1 MEMTAT
7 YAASQRQRYASASG
21 VSLNEKC
28 LMSSELQSLFRA
40 DQDERVNHP
49 EYGTPDYWLLRE
61 RDAERRN
68 RLQVIIDSGG
78 LQEPEDY
85 YHAAWILNHG
95 ESVEE
100 IWQAHILAREAAE
113 LGLCRA
119 RWLAAATYDR
129 WLMYQGKPQK
139 YGTQIVPD
147 GKRQRVWDVE
157 PATSDAER
165 AEWDVPSL
173 AEMKRRAEE
182 VTRNEP
188 MPPMD
193 TAPDWLR
200 DALLRW
206 DIEDKGRA

>member
-1 MEMTAT
+1 MT
-7 YAASQRQRYASASG
+7 
-21 VSLNEKC
+21 
-28 LMSSELQSLFRA
+28 SELQDLFRA
-40 DQDERVNHP
+40 DQDERMNHP
-49 EYGTPDYWLLRE
+49 EYGTPEYWSLRE
-61 RDAERRN
+61 RDAERRK
-68 RLQVIIDSGG
+68 RLESIVKSNG
-78 LQEPEDY
+78 LKEPEDF

-100 IWQAHILAREAAE
+100 LRQAHLLAKQATE
-113 LGLCRA
+113 LGLRRA
-119 RWLAAATYDR
+119 RWLAAAAYDR
-129 WLMYQGKPQK
+129 WLMYQGRRQK

-173 AEMKRRAEE
+173 AEMNRRAEE
-182 VTRNEP
+182 VTGNEP

-193 TAPDWLR
+193 TAPEWLK

-206 DIEDKGRA
+206 RAEDEERA

>member
-1 MEMTAT
+1 
-7 YAASQRQRYASASG
+7 
-21 VSLNEKC
+21 
-28 LMSSELQSLFRA
+28 MSSELQDLFRA
-40 DQDERVNHP
+40 DQDDRTNHP
-49 EYGTPDYWLLRE
+49 DYGTPEYWLLRE
-61 RDAERRN
+61 RDAERRK
-68 RLQVIIDSGG
+68 RLEVIVESGG
-78 LQEPEDY
+78 LKEPEDY

-100 IWQAHILAREAAE
+100 IWQAHILANKAVE
-113 LGLCRA
+113 LGLRRA

-165 AEWDVPSL
+165 AEWDVPPL
-173 AEMKRRAEE
+173 AEMNRRAEE

-193 TAPDWLR
+193 TAPEWLK

-206 DIEDKGRA
+206 YAEDEGRA

>member
-1 MEMTAT
+1 
-7 YAASQRQRYASASG
+7 
-21 VSLNEKC
+21 
-28 LMSSELQSLFRA
+28 MSSELQDLFRA
-40 DQDERVNHP
+40 DQDERTNHP
-49 EYGTPDYWLLRE
+49 DYGTPEYRLLRE
-61 RDAERRN
+61 RDAERRR
-68 RLQVIIDSGG
+68 RLEGIIESGG
-78 LQEPEDY
+78 LKEPEDY
-85 YHAAWILNHG
+85 YHAAWVLNHG

-100 IWQAHILAREAAE
+100 IWRAHLLAKRAVE
-113 LGLCRA
+113 LGSRRA
-119 RWLAAATYDR
+119 RWLTAATYDR

-173 AEMKRRAEE
+173 ADMERRAEE
-182 VTRNEP
+182 VTLNEP

-193 TAPDWLR
+193 GAPEWLK

-206 DIEDKGRA
+206 RAEDEGRA

>member
-1 MEMTAT
+1 M
-7 YAASQRQRYASASG
+7 
-21 VSLNEKC
+21 N
-28 LMSSELQSLFRA
+28 SELQALSSA
-40 DQDERVNHP
+40 DEDERTNHP
-49 EYGTPDYWLLRE
+49 ACGTPEYWALRG
-61 RDAERRN
+61 RDAERRQ
-68 RLQVIIDSGG
+68 RLEGIVESGG
-78 LQEPEDY
+78 LKEPEDY

-100 IWQAHILAREAAE
+100 IWQAHILAKKAAE
-113 LGLCRA
+113 LGFRHA

-147 GKRQRVWDVE
+147 GKKQRVWDVE
-157 PATSDAER
+157 SATSDAER

-173 AEMKRRAEE
+173 AEMERRAEE

-193 TAPDWLR
+193 TAPEWLKG
-200 DALLRW
+200 ALLKWRAK
-206 DIEDKGRA
+206 DEGRA

>member
-1 MEMTAT
+1 VISTE
-7 YAASQRQRYASASG
+7 
-21 VSLNEKC
+21 EW
-28 LMSSELQSLFRA
+28 LMSSELQDLFRA
-40 DQDERVNHP
+40 DQEERTNHP
-49 EYGTPDYWLLRE
+49 DYGTPEYWSLRE
-61 RDAERRN
+61 RDAERRK
-68 RLQVIIDSGG
+68 RLESIVESGG
-78 LQEPEDY
+78 LKEPEDY
-85 YHAAWILNHG
+85 YCAAWILNHG

-100 IWQAHILAREAAE
+100 IWQAHVLAKEAVKLR
-113 LGLCRA
+113 LGRA

-173 AEMKRRAEE
+173 AEMNRRAEE
-182 VTRNEP
+182 VTRKEA

-193 TAPDWLR
+193 DAPDWLK
-200 DALLRW
+200 DAVLRW
-206 DIEDKGRA
+206 RAEDD

>member
-1 MEMTAT
+1 
-7 YAASQRQRYASASG
+7 
-21 VSLNEKC
+21 
-28 LMSSELQSLFRA
+28 MSSELQDLFSA
-40 DQDERVNHP
+40 DRDERTYHP
-49 EYGTPDYWLLRE
+49 EYGTPEYWLLRE
-61 RDAERRN
+61 QDAQRRK
-68 RLQVIIDSGG
+68 RLKAIIESSG
-78 LQEPEDY
+78 LKEPEDY

-100 IWQAHILAREAAE
+100 IWQGHILAQEAVK
-113 LGLCRA
+113 LGLGRA

-157 PATSDAER
+157 PATTDAER

-173 AEMKRRAEE
+173 AEMERRAEE
-182 VTRNEP
+182 VTRNEQ

-193 TAPDWLR
+193 TAPKWLR
-200 DALLRW
+200 DALMRW
-206 DIEDKGRA
+206 RAEDEERA

>member
-1 MEMTAT
+1 
-7 YAASQRQRYASASG
+7 
-21 VSLNEKC
+21 
-28 LMSSELQSLFRA
+28 MSSELQDLFRA
-40 DQDERVNHP
+40 DQDERTNHP
-49 EYGTPDYWLLRE
+49 DYDTPEYWALRE
-61 RDAERRN
+61 RDAQRRQ
-68 RLQVIIDSGG
+68 RLEGIVESGG
-78 LQEPEDY
+78 LEEPEDY

-100 IWQAHILAREAAE
+100 TWQAHILAKEAVN
-113 LGLCRA
+113 LGLRRA

-147 GKRQRVWDVE
+147 GKRQRLWDVE

-173 AEMKRRAEE
+173 AEMERRAEE
-182 VTRNEP
+182 VTRKEV

-193 TAPDWLR
+193 DAPQWLK
-200 DALLRW
+200 DALIRW
-206 DIEDKGRA
+206 NAEDEGRA

>member
-1 MEMTAT
+1 M
-7 YAASQRQRYASASG
+7 
-21 VSLNEKC
+21 N
-28 LMSSELQSLFRA
+28 SELQALFRA
-40 DQDERVNHP
+40 DQDERANHP
-49 EYGTPDYWLLRE
+49 DYGTPEYWTLRG
-61 RDAERRN
+61 RDTERRKH
-68 RLQVIIDSGG
+68 LHSIVESGG
-78 LQEPEDY
+78 LKEPEDY
-85 YHAAWILNHG
+85 YYAAWIFNHG

-100 IWQAHILAREAAE
+100 IWQAHILAKEAAE
-113 LGLCRA
+113 LGLRRA

-157 PATSDAER
+157 LATSDAER

-173 AEMKRRAEE
+173 AEMNGRAEE

-193 TAPDWLR
+193 TAPEWLK
-200 DALLRW
+200 DALRRW
-206 DIEDKGRA
+206 RAEDEGRA

>member
-1 MEMTAT
+1 
-7 YAASQRQRYASASG
+7 
-21 VSLNEKC
+21 
-28 LMSSELQSLFRA
+28 MSSELQDLFRA
-40 DQDERVNHP
+40 DRDERTNHP
-49 EYGTPDYWLLRE
+49 DYGTPEYWLLRG
-61 RDAERRN
+61 RDAERRQ
-68 RLQVIIDSGG
+68 RLQGIGESGG
-78 LQEPEDY
+78 LKEPDDY

-100 IWQAHILAREAAE
+100 IWQAHVLAKKAVER
-113 LGLCRA
+113 GLRRA

-129 WLMYQGKPQK
+129 WMMYQGKPQK

-173 AEMKRRAEE
+173 AEMNRRAKE

-193 TAPDWLR
+193 TAPEWLK
-200 DALLRW
+200 DALVRW
-206 DIEDKGRA
+206 RVEDEGRA

>member
-1 MEMTAT
+1 
-7 YAASQRQRYASASG
+7 
-21 VSLNEKC
+21 
-28 LMSSELQSLFRA
+28 MSSELHELFHA
-40 DQDERVNHP
+40 DQADRANHP
-49 EYGTPDYWLLRE
+49 DYGTPEYRLLRE
-61 RDAERRN
+61 RDTERRK
-68 RLQVIIDSGG
+68 RLEGIIESGG
-78 LQEPEDY
+78 LKEPEDY

-100 IWQAHILAREAAE
+100 IWQAHILAKKAAE
-113 LGLCRA
+113 FGFRRA

-157 PATSDAER
+157 SATTDDER

-173 AEMKRRAEE
+173 AEMERRAEE

-188 MPPMD
+188 MPPME
-193 TAPDWLR
+193 TAPEWLR
-200 DALLRW
+200 GALLRW
-206 DIEDKGRA
+206 RTEEEGGHNRS

>member
-1 MEMTAT
+1 
-7 YAASQRQRYASASG
+7 
-21 VSLNEKC
+21 
-28 LMSSELQSLFRA
+28 MSSELQDLFRA
-40 DQDERVNHP
+40 DQGERTNHP
-49 EYGTPDYWLLRE
+49 DYGTPEYQLLRE
-61 RDAERRN
+61 RDAERRK
-68 RLQVIIDSGG
+68 RLEGIVESGG
-78 LQEPEDY
+78 LKEPEDY

-100 IWQAHILAREAAE
+100 IWQAHILAKTASK
-113 LGLCRA
+113 LGLGRA
-119 RWLAAATYDR
+119 RWLAAAAYDR

-173 AEMKRRAEE
+173 GEMNRRAEE

-188 MPPMD
+188 MPSME
-193 TAPDWLR
+193 TAPCWLK
-200 DALLRW
+200 DALLKWRA
-206 DIEDKGRA
+206 EDEGRA